1 MSVATGKQAVGN
13 SSVTAED
20 KLQRLRQL
28 LRGFGSVAIGFSGG
42 VDSTFLLAVAV
53 QELGD
58 RALAVL
64 IDAPMM
70 PRQEIQ
76 EARKI
81 AEQLGARLRVLKLDP
96 LHVEGFRKNPPDRCY
111 HCKRFLFGAVK
122 ELAEKEGIPWVAD
135 GTNADDLREVR
146 PGRRALRELGIR
158 SPLAEVGLTKR
169 EIRELSRSFGL
180 PTWGKPSNACL
191 ATRIPF
197 NEEIT
202 LERLRRV
209 ERAETAVSDLIP
221 GKFRVRDH
229 GDLAR
234 LEVEPD
240 FVPRLVDADLREE
253 IAQRVQKAGFRYVCL
268 DLLGYR
274 PNEPERDDLQK
285 S

>member
-13 SSVTAED
+13 RSVTAED

-122 ELAEKEGIPWVAD
+122 ELAEKESIPWVVD

-202 LERLRRV
+202 LERLRRI
-209 ERAETAVSDLIP
+209 ERAETAVGDLIP

-253 IAQRVQKAGFRYVCL
+253 IARRVQEAGFRYVCL

-274 PNEPERDDLQK
+274 PNEPEKDDLQK